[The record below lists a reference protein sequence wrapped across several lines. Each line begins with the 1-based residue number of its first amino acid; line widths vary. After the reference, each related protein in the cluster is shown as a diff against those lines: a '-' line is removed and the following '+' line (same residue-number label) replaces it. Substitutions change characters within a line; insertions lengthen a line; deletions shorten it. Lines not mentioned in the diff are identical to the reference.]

1 LLDDPPAIDFH
12 SNRLIESRVSL
23 AKPVS
28 LAMLVA
34 VEEADAL
41 AFACNAVNVANTVIL
56 NQASAGLRQRLGPPL
71 QSWGRWPGA
80 SQPPI
85 STSASRGICSTPA

>member
-1 LLDDPPAIDFH
+1 MLDDPPAIDFL

-28 LAMLVA
+28 AAKPVSLAMRVA
-34 VEEADAL
+34 VEEADAP

-56 NQASAGLRQRLGPPL
+56 N
-71 QSWGRWPGA
+71 
-80 SQPPI
+80 
-85 STSASRGICSTPA
+85 